1 LDIKWRFNGIQ
12 NWIFPR
18 IRILQ
23 LDFPRLMPTI
33 CYFDQDCYFTWL
45 AKLLNFKELYAN
57 GLDLARLIV
66 SVGIDSIETIF

>member
-1 LDIKWRFNGIQ
+1 
-12 NWIFPR
+12 
-18 IRILQ
+18 
-23 LDFPRLMPTI
+23 MPTI
-33 CYFDQDCYFTWL
+33 CYFDQDFHFTWL

>member
-18 IRILQ
+18 IWILQ
-23 LDFPRLMPTI
+23 LDLTRMLPTI
-33 CYFDQDCYFTWL
+33 CYFHQDFYYSWL
-45 AKLLNFKELYAN
+45 VKLLTFKELYAN